1 MEFTAAAFDEDYM
14 HARQKRPAKGRGRST
29 TGRKVRGRKMTRFR
43 SVALAVGFAAV
54 VAGAVTGTSL
64 RGETREANIAETCS
78 HAAWPHIP
86 AGCLEGGKGRDVRF
100 VTANVQ
106 SMDQAMQFRFAE
118 SFSDPQS

>member
-1 MEFTAAAFDEDYM
+1 
-14 HARQKRPAKGRGRST
+14 
-29 TGRKVRGRKMTRFR
+29 MTRFR